1 MYFLFSSIKKQL
13 KEMNHFLFTQ
23 VCKNCKKSYKTFK
36 IFLSYYDDN
45 GCCSNLSKE
54 EMDAFSFICS
64 KCNSMN
70 SVDFQQICNQNTIWY
85 LRNIE
90 INERIQN
97 EINNLLRIK
106 IEKLNLQENL

>member
-1 MYFLFSSIKKQL
+1 
-13 KEMNHFLFTQ
+13 MNHFLFTQ

-36 IFLSYYDDN
+36 IFPSYYDDN
-45 GCCSNLSKE
+45 GCCCNLSKE